1 MKPHQLQR
9 ANSFVREELALLL
22 SSTLDDPRISSLI
35 VTDVDLSKDRRVAR
49 VYVSCYEES
58 GDLEE
63 GIRGLE
69 SAKDYIRRELG
80 QILGWRFAPELV
92 FRADRSL
99 QRGARLDKVFKELE
113 REQAQ
118 ASNSD
123 EAANDDQPTAAD

>member
-1 MKPHQLQR
+1 MATIFR
-9 ANSFVREELALLL
+9 Y
-22 SSTLDDPRISSLI
+22 SL
-35 VTDVDLSKDRRVAR
+35 RRF
-49 VYVSCYEES
+49 
-58 GDLEE
+58 
-63 GIRGLE
+63 
-69 SAKDYIRRELG
+69 LG